1 MDKHS
6 RMIRF
11 VPIRSFD
18 NYIYANILLSRLK
31 QEGFDCYLKD
41 ENTVTID
48 PLLSPAIGGMK
59 IMVPEEDA
67 AKALTM
73 LDLFENDYV
82 ATVPCPQCGESALQR
97 LVTTDSPTNPIVA
110 LFYQLFLGSAKK
122 EHKFYRCSNCGAK
135 MDDLPV

>member
-1 MDKHS
+1 
-6 RMIRF
+6 MIRF

-41 ENTVTID
+41 ENTITID

-67 AKALTM
+67 VRVVSV
-73 LDLFENDYV
+73 LDQFENDYV
-82 ATVPCPQCGESALQR
+82 ATVACPECGQPALQR
-97 LVTTDSPTNPIVA
+97 LVTTTTPRNPVLA
-110 LFYQLFLGSAKK
+110 LFYQLFLGSSKK

-135 MDDLPV
+135 MDDLPGMI